1 MSVQKHTP
9 GQLQRPQVIW
19 QCPPDSTQAS
29 KQLPASR
36 CAGGGGKAAPR
47 GGEGWALG
55 WHTRKAAAL
64 WHAHGTSR
72 PTNASQPGSPALGRW
87 DSQALAGPCTCS
99 RPAARPAL
107 KLAARRRARQ
117 PAVDGPPQPLAAAAA
132 LERWWA
138 GQPSLQQGRAGGGMG
153 VLSAPS
159 CRVADRAAPAPSA
172 PRARLP

>member
-1 MSVQKHTP
+1 M
-9 GQLQRPQVIW
+9 GRM
-19 QCPPDSTQAS
+19 
-29 KQLPASR
+29 
-36 CAGGGGKAAPR
+36 GM
-47 GGEGWALG
+47 G
-55 WHTRKAAAL
+55 WHTRKAAL
-64 WHAHGTSR
+64 KHAHGTSR
-72 PTNASQPGSPALGRW
+72 PTSARQPGSPALGRW

-153 VLSAPS
+153 VLSAP
-159 CRVADRAAPAPSA
+159 AAGW
-172 PRARLP
+172 PRARPCPLSPSGSPAMTASSTRQAGEARPRAAQPPERRRAMVACFRLIGALQWIRAN